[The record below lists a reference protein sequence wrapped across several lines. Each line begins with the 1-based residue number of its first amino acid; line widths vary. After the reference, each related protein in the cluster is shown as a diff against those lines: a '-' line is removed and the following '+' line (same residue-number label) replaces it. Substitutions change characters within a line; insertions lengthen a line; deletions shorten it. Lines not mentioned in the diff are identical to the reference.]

1 MVLPAMQFVQ
11 ELLTHQVSTFRVI
24 SIVLYSMSEL
34 FWLRIECTG
43 PRQVALP
50 LLVEGILS

>member
-43 PRQVALP
+43 LT
-50 LLVEGILS
+50 G